1 MIRNL
6 CQVILEDHL
15 EVFRLHAGV
24 TDDKLIRRMKD
35 LIGKAKMLPKNK
47 RLWIFFDEFN
57 TIGNVS
63 LLKEIVC
70 ERTLLGE
77 PLPENMVFLGTCNP
91 QRQKP
96 HSCIFGEDVG
106 IRKNTYATV
115 KLAQYRQK
123 FLYNVGAIPETMLEY
138 VWDYGQL
145 DSVTEK
151 SYIEAM
157 LKSCPGLSTLNNWAG
172 MIVKLISVSHQF
184 LRNLEDVSSVSLR
197 DVARY
202 CRLYRWYKTYL
213 HNTYQYDVPLLIQEA
228 SLLALLICYY
238 FRLDTKEKK
247 GKYLATLNHY
257 LSPLHNNMKRDS
269 LQYLEKI
276 LEDAENQLLA
286 QMNLPNDMVLN
297 RALKENIFVLFS
309 CIMNQIPVFLCGKP
323 GASKTSAVQ
332 ILMTNLKGP
341 CSTHP
346 RFRELPELGA
356 VTFQGSQNCT
366 SNNIEQVFERAEKR
380 RQIEADRT
388 KLLPVIIFDEI
399 GLAELSVHNPLK
411 VLHEQLEMEECR
423 FGFVGLSNL
432 RLDASKMSRVLYVA
446 CIDPDVEDLQ
456 LIGEGLSR
464 SIPQAVST
472 IPFDTNILRGL
483 ANAYLYLQ
491 GEMKKTSRQ
500 ENYFG
505 LRDYYSLIKG
515 INHDYQANQTLELY
529 EVIYRR
535 LVINF
540 GGFYQGY
547 KIMWKIFCAS
557 IDQGNLVDRYSTPS
571 PQDLIQQSLLSR
583 RGRHLMLI
591 TDREST
597 IDHVERFLTR
607 DLNARQSV
615 KTLVGSQ
622 FEGDIVSDD
631 IYTDAYTTRV
641 LMDIIL
647 YSETPTTLIMRR
659 MDHLYDNPYD
669 LFNQNFTGTDQR
681 KFCRIALSATYNP
694 HCYID
699 DQFFC
704 VVPLNAEEVII
715 SDPPFLNRFEK
726 HFVRIDQLT
735 QPKQWSLTLKAI
747 EWLRAIPLPK
757 ASEHFPLLQHLI
769 MPYSPDYICNLVN
782 QVCDDG
788 DLEDEMI
795 LDACKTKLIRASSF
809 DFAVVLSLLDD
820 QALLERYYQVHATI
834 LSLRLLISSTQD
846 QSSGT
851 KRIIYTY
858 TPIYDSIDYDASSS
872 IREIKLSNLKTEL
885 DLINFLKVS
894 SEMRTPTPIVILRLD
909 YHREYRHVLSVKYNI
924 LNQWQQLQHVNLWL
938 IFHVQRNKLHQVS
951 NDVFFDQWDVLMIDD
966 LNHPQLQ

>member
-1 MIRNL
+1 
-6 CQVILEDHL
+6 
-15 EVFRLHAGV
+15 
-24 TDDKLIRRMKD
+24 
-35 LIGKAKMLPKNK
+35 MLPKNK

-238 FRLDTKEKK
+238 FLLDTKEKK

-257 LSPLHNNMKRDS
+257 LSPLHNNTKRDS

-346 RFRELPELGA
+346 RFRELPELVA

-399 GLAELSVHNPLK
+399 GL
-411 VLHEQLEMEECR
+411 
-423 FGFVGLSNL
+423 G
-432 RLDASKMSRVLYVA
+432 RV
-446 CIDPDVEDLQ
+446 I
-456 LIGEGLSR
+456 R
-464 SIPQAVST
+464 SQST
-472 IPFDTNILRGL
+472 
-483 ANAYLYLQ
+483 Q
-491 GEMKKTSRQ
+491 G
-500 ENYFG
+500 
-505 LRDYYSLIKG
+505 
-515 INHDYQANQTLELY
+515 A
-529 EVIYRR
+529 
-535 LVINF
+535 
-540 GGFYQGY
+540 
-547 KIMWKIFCAS
+547 
-557 IDQGNLVDRYSTPS
+557 
-571 PQDLIQQSLLSR
+571 
-583 RGRHLMLI
+583 
-591 TDREST
+591 
-597 IDHVERFLTR
+597 
-607 DLNARQSV
+607 AR
-615 KTLVGSQ
+615 
-622 FEGDIVSDD
+622 
-631 IYTDAYTTRV
+631 TTRNGRMPIRV
-641 LMDIIL
+641 
-647 YSETPTTLIMRR
+647 RR
-659 MDHLYDNPYD
+659 SLQPS
-669 LFNQNFTGTDQR
+669 TG
-681 KFCRIALSATYNP
+681 RI
-694 HCYID
+694 
-699 DQFFC
+699 
-704 VVPLNAEEVII
+704 
-715 SDPPFLNRFEK
+715 
-726 HFVRIDQLT
+726 
-735 QPKQWSLTLKAI
+735 
-747 EWLRAIPLPK
+747 
-757 ASEHFPLLQHLI
+757 
-769 MPYSPDYICNLVN
+769 
-782 QVCDDG
+782 
-788 DLEDEMI
+788 EDEP
-795 LDACKTKLIRASSF
+795 RA
-809 DFAVVLSLLDD
+809 VC
-820 QALLERYYQVHATI
+820 
-834 LSLRLLISSTQD
+834 RL
-846 QSSGT
+846 
-851 KRIIYTY
+851 
-858 TPIYDSIDYDASSS
+858 
-872 IREIKLSNLKTEL
+872 
-885 DLINFLKVS
+885 
-894 SEMRTPTPIVILRLD
+894 
-909 YHREYRHVLSVKYNI
+909 H
-924 LNQWQQLQHVNLWL
+924 
-938 IFHVQRNKLHQVS
+938 
-951 NDVFFDQWDVLMIDD
+951 
-966 LNHPQLQ
+966 